1 MFKTR
6 TRDELKGTETNKIRR
21 RTKMDW
27 KDIME
32 KKITLLEELQ
42 RLGAEIVEISYGE
55 RPECLSSLTPV
66 SVN

>member
-1 MFKTR
+1 M
-6 TRDELKGTETNKIRR
+6 
-21 RTKMDW
+21 MDW

-42 RLGAEIVEISYGE
+42 RLGAEIVEITYV
-55 RPECLSSLTPV
+55 ECPACLCFPTPV